1 MEPFENSKRPESKN
15 ISAKSYVLAG
25 SSICLWTLQSGMKQN
40 PGTAIRVYS
49 SKQVFLQIWQISKE
63 NTCVGVSRLQHKCF
77 PVKFTEFLRTP
88 FFTEHLRWLLLKIS
102 LIQIIFQLSLQL
114 QISKV
119 DNIYIDLLPRCC
131 HLPNFFKGA
140 EVANGVFFKKGVL
153 KNFANFTGKH
163 RCQSL
168 FKKVAGL
175 QACQTCNFIK
185 KRLQHRCFPMKLA
198 KFLRTPILKNIC
210 KRLFLQKP
218 SSPLYPEHFK
228 Y

>member
-1 MEPFENSKRPESKN
+1 MPLDITKWHETKSWNSYSRIFFK
-15 ISAKSYVLAG
+15 IGVLTNLSNFTG
-25 SSICLWTLQSGMKQN
+25 KHLCWSLETPS
-40 PGTAIRVYS
+40 
-49 SKQVFLQIWQISKE
+49 
-63 NTCVGVSRLQHKCF
+63 KCF

-102 LIQIIFQLSLQL
+102 LIQIIFQFSLQL

-168 FKKVAGL
+168 FEKVAGL